1 MAPDPRL
8 LLRQTQPCRP
18 LPTTHAAK
26 TALSS
31 LLRSR
36 FRRRR
41 SQASHLHYYRGDFG
55 LGVGSCAGLSWRGLS
70 CCSCRILFC
79 IKKVFRLYKTDEAKR
94 KVAGRCAESLHKT
107 IQEIKLEHGDAQLK
121 AFQVDLSS
129 LQSIMKFET
138 SFKQWLLDSDLHPS
152 VQLLIN
158 NAGILATSARLTVD
172 GYDQMIQTNYISA
185 VVLTCLL
192 LPLIKNSPSPSRIV
206 NVTSFTHRCA
216 SNLKLDRKK
225 FSLMEISKKY
235 PFASIYE
242 YSKLCLLLFSYELHR
257 QLHAENPSSK
267 VSVIPVDPGV
277 VQTNI
282 LREVPLCLSQLA
294 FRVLSFLQVLQS
306 PEVGVSSIIDAA
318 LAPSN
323 VSGEYFFGGK
333 GRRMSSSSLSYNAK
347 VSAELWLNT
356 SIIQEQINLLRSP
369 IS

>member
-1 MAPDPRL
+1 MRIDRAAIEMVLSREFWRMAIIWPLTLVYCYARL
-8 LLRQTQPCRP
+8 NLAALFRRRP
-18 LPTTHAAK
+18 LPRQH
-26 TALSS
+26 
-31 LLRSR
+31 
-36 FRRRR
+36 FRRCLVPD
-41 SQASHLHYYRGDFG
+41 SAGGDSKRPICIITGATSG
-55 LGVGSCAGLSWRGLS
+55 LGSAAARALAGEGYHVVL
-70 CCSCRILFC
+70 
-79 IKKVFRLYKTDEAKR
+79 
-94 KVAGRCAESLHKT
+94 AGRSAESLHKT

-158 NAGILATSARLTVD
+158 NAGIFATSARLTAD
-172 GYDQMIQTNYISA
+172 GFDQMIQTNYISA
-185 VVLTCLL
+185 VVLTSLL
-192 LPLIKNSPSPSRIV
+192 LPLIKNSTSPSRIV
-206 NVTSFTHRCA
+206 NLTSFTHRCA
-216 SNLKLDRKK
+216 SNLKLDCKK
-225 FSLMEISKKY
+225 FSHMAISKKY

-282 LREVPLCLSQLA
+282 LREVPSCLSQLA
-294 FRVLSFLQVLQS
+294 FRVLSFLHLLQS

-333 GRRMSSSSLSYNAK
+333 GRRMGSSSLSYNAK

-356 SIIQEQINLLRSP
+356 SIIQEQIHLLRSP